1 MLVDV
6 ADCVFDGPDPLGLFI
21 RYSDAELVLDLHDKF
36 GNIQRVGGEVIQKR
50 AIETYLLGN
59 KSGKTAADD
68 LGTTREDARSS
79 GTLSLR
85 QGTMDR
91 SPRTCHRPGIGA
103 AALLAFAMRSSSLP
117 RLRFAISARPPGSKS
132 NSGEL

>member
-59 KSGKTAADD
+59 KSGKTAEMISEPPEKMPAV
-68 LGTTREDARSS
+68 RAR
-79 GTLSLR
+79 
-85 QGTMDR
+85 
-91 SPRTCHRPGIGA
+91 
-103 AALLAFAMRSSSLP
+103 
-117 RLRFAISARPPGSKS
+117 
-132 NSGEL
+132 

>member
-6 ADCVFDGPDPLGLFI
+6 ADCVFDGPDPLSLFI

-50 AIETYLLGN
+50 AIQTYILGN
-59 KSGKTAADD
+59 KSGKTVADD
-68 LGTTREDARSS
+68 LGSTREDARSS

-85 QGTMDR
+85 QGTMD
-91 SPRTCHRPGIGA
+91 SI
-103 AALLAFAMRSSSLP
+103 AALLVTDRASVRQLILAFAMRSSSLP
-117 RLRFAISARPPGSKS
+117 RLLLRHLCPDLRAAK
-132 NSGEL
+132 E